1 MLASVN
7 AHDVASSLPSS
18 LVSLVF
24 SSWGEGLSFLDTVL
38 DCSPSSLVF
47 GPSPFGRFDSGFVH
61 LAILPLALS
70 CSLAAVGLQV
80 FGTSCRT
87 CRKNRSLGQLYV
99 SIQ

>member
-7 AHDVASSLPSS
+7 AHDIASSLPSS

-38 DCSPSSLVF
+38 DCPPSSLAF
-47 GPSPFGRFDSGFVH
+47 GPSPFGRFVH

-70 CSLAAVGLQV
+70 HSLAAVGPQV
-80 FGTSCRT
+80 FGTLCRT